1 MSAGLRAFLK
11 QKRHEKSSTTLAPSI
26 SDPST
31 THSNTTELA
40 VLSNTSQTNTAAHQR
55 RIETKR
61 TGGSSS
67 GSAGL
72 QAFIKQQRATTHRSE
87 NEIET
92 LADVA
97 LRRALDAAS
106 LKPGLANNRPRFTL
120 RNSTN
125 TSSHDATV
133 IHAPRYH
140 APPTTKTPANAVRL
154 GAADAADTDEEVVP
168 ADRERLAQA
177 LSHPT
182 TLELCGCRSIGLLG
196 CSGVLGKRFLK
207 HEST

>member
-55 RIETKR
+55 RTETKR
-61 TGGSSS
+61 TGSSSS

-72 QAFIKQQRATTHRSE
+72 QAFIKQQRATTNRSE

-92 LADVA
+92 LAD
-97 LRRALDAAS
+97 AAS
-106 LKPGLANNRPRFTL
+106 LKSGLANSRPRFTL

-125 TSSHDATV
+125 TSSLDATV

-140 APPTTKTPANAVRL
+140 APPTTKASPNAVRL